1 MKGMNKHFFIAG
13 PCVIENEKIT
23 LYTAEKLKEISERF
37 KIKIIFKSSFDKANR
52 TSIDSFR
59 GPGIEKGLNILK
71 KVKESF
77 GFQIITDIH
86 IPAQAKTVAEIV
98 DVIQIPAFLCRQTD
112 MIVEAAKNSKIV
124 NIKKGQFM
132 APWDMKHAVQKAKK
146 TKQCEVWLTE
156 RGVSFGYN
164 NLVVDFRS
172 LRIMREFADRVIY
185 DVTHSMQMPSASNVS
200 GGTKQYAKWLAF
212 AAASVGVDGL
222 FLEVHPKPEDALSDA
237 SVMLSLEEFEEII
250 PVILNH
256 WEITDSYEK
265 NS

>member
-1 MKGMNKHFFIAG
+1 MSKHFFIAG

-23 LYTAEKLKEISERF
+23 LYTAEKLKEIAEKF
-37 KIKIIFKSSFDKANR
+37 KIEIIFKSSFDKANR

-59 GPGIEKGLNILK
+59 GPGIEKGLEILR

-77 GFQIITDIH
+77 GFQLITDIH
-86 IPAQAKTVAEIV
+86 IHSQAKIAAEIV
-98 DVIQIPAFLCRQTD
+98 DIIQIPAFLCRQTD
-112 MIVEAAKNSKIV
+112 MIVEAAKTGKIV

-132 APWDMKHAVQKAKK
+132 APWDMKYATQKAKK
-146 TKQCEVWLTE
+146 TADCEVWLTE

-172 LRIMREFADRVIY
+172 LRIMKKFADKVIY
-185 DVTHSMQMPSASNVS
+185 DVTHSMQMPSASSVS
-200 GGTKQYAKWLAF
+200 GGTKEYAKWLAF

-222 FLEVHPKPEDALSDA
+222 FLEVHPDPSKALSDA
-237 SVMLSLEEFEEII
+237 AVMLSLEEFEEII
-250 PVILNH
+250 PTILNH